1 MIRLANESDDEFIL
15 SLMHDESIWDH
26 ISDDNSVKQNSID
39 GRMNFLIAENDDSE
53 KVGFF
58 ALKPINS
65 ICYEIHTVMSKK
77 AWGMSIKY
85 TAEVLAFAF
94 NELGLLSII
103 TLIPEGNTRARSL
116 AERSG
121 LTMYGYLEQSFLKN
135 GELIGQYIFGVSKER
150 FLCQ

>member
-1 MIRLANESDDEFIL
+1 MIRLANESDDEFII
-15 SLMHDESIWDH
+15 SLMHDELIWDH

-39 GRMNFLIAENDDSE
+39 GNMIFLIAENDDSE

-65 ICYEIHTVMSKK
+65 ICYEIHTAMSKK

-103 TLIPEGNTRARSL
+103 ALIPEGNTRVKSL

-121 LTMYGYLEQSFLKN
+121 FTMCGYLERSFLKN
-135 GELIGQYIFGVSKER
+135 GVLIGQYIFGVSKER